1 MEQFLLSW
9 PVGRM
14 EEKRKHEKKRKEKKN
29 KIERDGKSISG
40 KKA

>member
-14 EEKRKHEKKRKEKKN
+14 EEKRKEKKRKKNEFERNGKNIKLDKEK
-29 KIERDGKSISG
+29 
-40 KKA
+40 